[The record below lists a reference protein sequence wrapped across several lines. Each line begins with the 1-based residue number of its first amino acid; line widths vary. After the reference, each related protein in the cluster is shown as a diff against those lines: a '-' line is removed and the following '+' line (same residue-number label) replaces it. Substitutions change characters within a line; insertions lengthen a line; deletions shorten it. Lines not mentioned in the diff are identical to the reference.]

1 MEIIKQSPG
10 VLKSRNSPLD
20 VSSVGRSR
28 IWGARCPFRAMLH
41 RQVAD
46 LAKRATVLR
55 YAEGNSWGAGSI
67 FNGREQF
74 QPNTDDESIHGTR
87 NVRRE
92 RRGRERYYALIMKEV
107 EVDGPTR
114 E

>member
-10 VLKSRNSPLD
+10 VLKSKSSPLV
-20 VSSVGRSR
+20 VSSGGKSR
-28 IWGARCPFRAMLH
+28 IWGVRCPFHAKLH
-41 RQVAD
+41 HHMAD
-46 LAKRATVLR
+46 SAKRATVLR

-107 EVDGPTR
+107 EVDRPTR